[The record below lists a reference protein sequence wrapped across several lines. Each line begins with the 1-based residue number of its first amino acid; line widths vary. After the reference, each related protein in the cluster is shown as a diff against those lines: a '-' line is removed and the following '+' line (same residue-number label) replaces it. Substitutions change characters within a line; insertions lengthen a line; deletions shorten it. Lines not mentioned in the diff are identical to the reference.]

1 MQIEL
6 NGDRYLLDDRATL
19 GVLIER
25 LSLKGRR
32 VAVEVNEEVIPK
44 SLHPAH
50 RLNDGDRVEIVHAIG
65 GG

>member
-6 NGDRYLLDDRATL
+6 NGDRYMLDDGATV

-25 LSLKGRR
+25 LSLNARR
-32 VAVEVNEEVIPK
+32 LAVEVNEEVIPK
-44 SLHPAH
+44 SLHLDH
-50 RLNDGDRVEIVHAIG
+50 RLNEGDRVEIVHAIG

>member
-1 MQIEL
+1 MRIEL
-6 NGDRYLLDDRATL
+6 NGDRYFLDDGATV

-44 SLHPAH
+44 SLHPGH

>member
-1 MQIEL
+1 MHIEL
-6 NGDRYLLDDRATL
+6 NGDSYLLDDGATV

-25 LSLKGRR
+25 LSLMGRR

-50 RLNDGDRVEIVHAIG
+50 RLNEGDRVEIVHAIG